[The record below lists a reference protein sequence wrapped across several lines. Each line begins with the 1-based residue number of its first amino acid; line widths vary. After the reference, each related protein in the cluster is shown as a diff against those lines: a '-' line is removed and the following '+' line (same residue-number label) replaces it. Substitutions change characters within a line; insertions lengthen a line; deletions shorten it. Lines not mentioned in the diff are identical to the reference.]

1 MTSDIVISDIIYDS
15 NFWDSKHYII
25 SFSSHPGYLKTDAK
39 VLASFVLYIVYFIQ
53 KYANESC
60 PIEQLSSI
68 IEVGFLM

>member
-53 KYANESC
+53 KYIIGSC
-60 PIEQLSSI
+60 LIE
-68 IEVGFLM
+68 